1 MNSIFTVAIPMKT
14 LIITV
19 AIPLAV
25 FAVLITVLVLP
36 IVLLKIEIS
45 QDVLVVR
52 APPLYKFTVKH
63 NEIIEISLVNL
74 EHRNDLTPTT
84 RLYGHSLPGYK
95 LGWFKL
101 RNGSKAFLA
110 TSSNNAVVFKLGDES
125 YLILTPTNMDDFIET
140 LKKMGWYR
148 N

>member
-74 EHRNDLTPTT
+74 S
-84 RLYGHSLPGYK
+84 SLGIEEDFLK
-95 LGWFKL
+95 RKSL
-101 RNGSKAFLA
+101 SKGRRREER
-110 TSSNNAVVFKLGDES
+110 K
-125 YLILTPTNMDDFIET
+125 
-140 LKKMGWYR
+140 
-148 N
+148 